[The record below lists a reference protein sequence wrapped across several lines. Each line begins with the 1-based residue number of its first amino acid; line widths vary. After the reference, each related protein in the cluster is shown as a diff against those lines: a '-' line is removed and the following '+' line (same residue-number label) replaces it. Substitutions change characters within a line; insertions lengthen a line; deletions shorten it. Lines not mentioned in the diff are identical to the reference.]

1 MFTACLVHFKVMIF
15 NVKCTVRKRSLITA
29 LSDLL
34 NKNFNLHNLKSQ
46 LF

>member
-15 NVKCTVRKRSLITA
+15 KVYCTVRKTSLITT

-46 LF
+46 MF